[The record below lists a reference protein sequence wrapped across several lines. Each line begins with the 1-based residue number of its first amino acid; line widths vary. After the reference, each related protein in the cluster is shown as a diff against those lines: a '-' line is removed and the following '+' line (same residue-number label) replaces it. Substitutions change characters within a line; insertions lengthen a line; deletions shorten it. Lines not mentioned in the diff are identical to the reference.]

1 MHRAYSVIVAKS
13 LDEDLRV
20 LEGWATTPT
29 IDRTGDIVVSSG
41 VKAAQNIPL
50 LLNHSHAQPVGRAFL
65 GRATAKGL
73 PFRATIPKVDEPGI
87 LKDRT
92 DEAWHS
98 VKHGLI
104 TAVSIGFRTVEG
116 AVERL
121 ASGGRK
127 YLQCEVFELSLV
139 PIPANSEAVITAVKK
154 LDRERS
160 GPTSRV
166 VYFDQSP
173 HRRPAPARAG
183 RVVLY

>member
-13 LDEDLRV
+13 LNEDQRV

-29 IDRTGDIVVSSG
+29 IDRTGDIVISSG
-41 VKAAQNIPL
+41 VKAADNIPL
-50 LLNHSHAQPVGRAFL
+50 LLNHSHALPVGRAFL
-65 GRATAKGL
+65 GKAMAQGL
-73 PFRATIPKVDEPGI
+73 PFKAVIPKVSEPGV

-121 ASGGRK
+121 AGGGRK

-160 GPTSRV
+160 GPASRV
-166 VYFDQSP
+166 VYFGQSIQRHTTLP
-173 HRRPAPARAG
+173 RAS
-183 RVVLY
+183 RVVHY